1 MRLID
6 ADVLKEKT
14 TEVMKLLQKGLGKD
28 ADFAYRTS
36 ESFLKDIDEQPTAYD
51 LENVV
56 EQLESL
62 KENYRKARENT
73 YCRSTETDDCDS
85 CRADHY
91 LDARLSTIDRVIEIV
106 KGGGVNGN

>member
-1 MRLID
+1 MG
-6 ADVLKEKT
+6 KEKT
-14 TEVMKLLQKGLGKD
+14 TEVKKLLQKGLGKD

-51 LENVV
+51 VGNVV
-56 EQLESL
+56 EQLKAL
-62 KENYRKARENT
+62 KENYRKTRENT

-91 LDARLSTIDRVIEIV
+91 LDARLSTIDRVINIV
-106 KGGGVNGN
+106 KCGGV

>member
-14 TEVMKLLQKGLGKD
+14 TEVIKLLQKGLGKD
-28 ADFAYRTS
+28 ADFAYMTG
-36 ESFLKDIDEQPTAYD
+36 ESVLKDIDEQPTAYD
-51 LENVV
+51 SGNVV

-62 KENYRKARENT
+62 KENYRKVRENT
-73 YCRSTETDDCDS
+73 YCRSTETDDCDR

-91 LDARLSTIDRVIEIV
+91 LEARLSTIDRVIEIV
-106 KGGGVNGN
+106 KGD

>member
-6 ADVLKEKT
+6 ADALKEKI
-14 TEVMKLLQKGLGKD
+14 EHDMELLQKGLNKD
-28 ADFAYRTS
+28 AEFAYRTS
-36 ESFLKDIDEQPTAYD
+36 YSVLQDIDAQPTAYD
-51 LENVV
+51 VDKVV

-62 KENYRKARENT
+62 KENYRKARENA

-91 LDARLSTIDRVIEIV
+91 LDARLSTIDRVINIV
-106 KGGGVNGN
+106 KCGVI

>member
-6 ADVLKEKT
+6 VDNFIKFLHN
-14 TEVMKLLQKGLGKD
+14 LQD
-28 ADFAYRTS
+28 AGS
-36 ESFLKDIDEQPTAYD
+36 EYVSFDSLYKFLDEQPTAYD
-51 LENVV
+51 VDKVV

-91 LDARLSTIDRVIEIV
+91 LEARLSTIDRVI
-106 KGGGVNGN
+106 

>member
-6 ADVLKEKT
+6 ADALKDTLLKYHYT
-14 TEVMKLLQKGLGKD
+14 TEHNQI
-28 ADFAYRTS
+28 FRY
-36 ESFLKDIDEQPTAYD
+36 IDEQPTAYD
-51 LENVV
+51 LGNVV
-56 EQLESL
+56 EQLKAL

-91 LDARLSTIDRVIEIV
+91 LDARISTIDRVINIV
-106 KGGGVNGN
+106 KCGVI

>member
-1 MRLID
+1 MSRLID

-51 LENVV
+51 LGNVV

-62 KENYRKARENT
+62 KENYRKARENA

-91 LDARLSTIDRVIEIV
+91 LDARISTIDRVINIV
-106 KGGGVNGN
+106 KCGVI

>member
-56 EQLESL
+56 EQLEAL
-62 KENYRKARENT
+62 KENYRKTRENT

-91 LDARLSTIDRVIEIV
+91 LEARLGTIDRVIDIV
-106 KGGGVNGN
+106 KCGVM

>member
-36 ESFLKDIDEQPTAYD
+36 ESVLKDIDEQPTAYD
-51 LENVV
+51 VDKVV
-56 EQLESL
+56 EIQM
-62 KENYRKARENT
+62 
-73 YCRSTETDDCDS
+73 
-85 CRADHY
+85 
-91 LDARLSTIDRVIEIV
+91 
-106 KGGGVNGN
+106 

>member
-6 ADVLKEKT
+6 VDNFKKFLHN
-14 TEVMKLLQKGLGKD
+14 LQD
-28 ADFAYRTS
+28 AGAEHVDFDDLHK
-36 ESFLKDIDEQPTAYD
+36 FLDEQPTAYD
-51 LENVV
+51 VENVV

-91 LDARLSTIDRVIEIV
+91 LDARLSTIDRVINIV
-106 KGGGVNGN
+106 KCGVI